1 MKRKLFVALALF
13 FFAFSSYYSQEINSD
28 SSRDMVLIPGGDFS
42 MGIDYAQLPELVK
55 MGKDVPHMS
64 YNLALSF
71 FGDEIPRHKVHVD
84 SFFID
89 KYEVTN
95 REYRKFVNATGYKSE
110 GDWEKYA
117 GEERDN
123 HPVVNVT
130 WNDAAAYAEWAG
142 KRLPT
147 EEEWEYAARGG
158 TGETF
163 FPWGNSID
171 SGKANYRYQGESFF
185 AGVWRLLGFRKIGTK
200 PVGRYAP
207 NGFGLY
213 DMIGNVREW
222 TKSDYRLYE
231 GAPAGIN
238 LKELTYIEEGK
249 TMYKKVF
256 RGGSWETSNPVF
268 LRITCRYG
276 IKPEMFD
283 YDLGFRCVKSVNS
296 RQ

>member
-13 FFAFSSYYSQEINSD
+13 FFAFSSYYSQEINWD
-28 SSRDMVLIPGGDFS
+28 SSRDMVLIPAGDFS
-42 MGIDYAQLPELVK
+42 MGIDSAQLSELVK

-158 TGETF
+158 TDETF
-163 FPWGNSID
+163 FPWGNAID

-185 AGVWRLLGFRKIGTK
+185 AGVWRLFGFRKIGTK

-222 TKSDYRLYE
+222 TKSDYRLYK

-238 LKELTYIEEGK
+238 LKELTYIEDGK
-249 TMYKKVF
+249 TKYKKVF

-276 IKPEMFD
+276 INPERFD
-283 YDLGFRCVKSVNS
+283 YDLGFRCVKTVNS

>member
-13 FFAFSSYYSQEINSD
+13 FFAFSSYYSQEINLD
-28 SSRDMVLIPGGDFS
+28 SSRDMVLIPAGDFS
-42 MGIDYAQLPELVK
+42 MGIDSAQLPELVK

-110 GDWEKYA
+110 GYWEKYA

-147 EEEWEYAARGG
+147 EEEWEYAARDG
-158 TGETF
+158 TDETF

-222 TKSDYRLYE
+222 TKSDYRLYK

-238 LKELTYIEEGK
+238 LKELTYIEDGK
-249 TMYKKVF
+249 TKYKKVF

-276 IKPEMFD
+276 INPERFD
-283 YDLGFRCVKSVNS
+283 YDLGFRCVKTVNS